1 MERREFILL
10 SVGTTIGWP
19 LSASAQQHGD
29 PARRVGLIFAPAE
42 NDPRAKALAAAF
54 GQRLRE
60 LGWIEGRNIAI
71 EYRWSAARPERA
83 AEIAAELGRQK
94 VDVIVTTGFAAE
106 AVKRATPDI
115 PIVFATAN
123 DPIGGGLVTN
133 LARPGGNIT
142 GLSNESTDL
151 ASKRLEL
158 LREITG
164 RLHLLAIMV
173 DVGFAQAALEINE
186 VQDAARTLGLE
197 IVRLEVRRP
206 EDISSAFGAL
216 KVPADALYVVSDAL
230 LNANSTRIV
239 TLALGARLP
248 TISNN
253 RSYVE
258 SGGLLSYGPN
268 IMDQYR
274 RSAEYVDKI
283 LRGTKPGD
291 IPVEQPTKFEL
302 VINLKTA
309 RALGLTIPQTLLATA
324 DEVIE

>member
-1 MERREFILL
+1 
-10 SVGTTIGWP
+10 
-19 LSASAQQHGD
+19 
-29 PARRVGLIFAPAE
+29 
-42 NDPRAKALAAAF
+42 
-54 GQRLRE
+54 LRE

-94 VDVIVTTGFAAE
+94 VDVIVTTGLAAA
-106 AVKRATPDI
+106 AVKQATPDT

-133 LARPGGNIT
+133 LSRPGGNVT
-142 GLSNESTDL
+142 GLSNQSTDL

-173 DVGFAQAALEINE
+173 DVGFVQAALEMNE
-186 VQDAARTLGLE
+186 VQDAARTFGVE
-197 IVRLEVRRP
+197 IVRLEVRRA
-206 EDISSAFGAL
+206 EDIAPAFAAL
-216 KVPADALYVVSDAL
+216 KVPADALYVMSDAL

-239 TLALGARLP
+239 TLALSARLP
-248 TISNN
+248 TIFNN

-274 RSAEYVDKI
+274 RSADYVDKI
-283 LRGTKPGD
+283 LRGTNPGD

-309 RALGLTIPQTLLATA
+309 RALGLTVPQTLLATA
-324 DEVIE
+324 DQVIE